1 MLNKLTAALAVI
13 MFGTAAAST
22 PVPDQIAPAIP
33 NEIQDPTYKNFP
45 YNPFESEFYVGV
57 VRVLDNTLVKGY
69 KDVLMYSGPIKEN
82 STEVI
87 RFFVDQYPEIE
98 EISLNSPGGVA
109 YESFE
114 MGQYFSERGLSTTV
128 SPGKICLSS
137 CAIAFIGG
145 TNYKIDGILGFHTA
159 WLSIQKEPNEK
170 NPISVEMLNQSYKA
184 GQQIG
189 AQLSYYM
196 RVNGFHD
203 FLTMQINAKTD
214 KDNFLSFSHEDQLN
228 EWFVRAPKGEIDRI
242 SNYYGDLPTGITDR
256 IKIMDGPA
264 FIAHLQDPA
273 NIPSGNRLR
282 LVHTAKLFYPL
293 NKPERP
299 QDQ

>member
-1 MLNKLTAALAVI
+1 MLNKLSTVLASI
-13 MFGTAAAST
+13 AIGTAAVAN
-22 PVPDQIAPAIP
+22 PAPDTIALPIP
-33 NEIQDPTYKNFP
+33 NVIEDPTYKDFP
-45 YNPFESEFYVGV
+45 GTPFKGDFYVGV
-57 VRVLDNTLVKGY
+57 VRVLDDTIVKGY

-87 RFFVDQYPEIE
+87 RFFADQYPEIE

-159 WLSIQKEPNEK
+159 WLSLDLKDLPEG
-170 NPISVEMLNQSYKA
+170 ISVDMLNMAYKS

-203 FLTMQINAKTD
+203 FLTLNINGKSD
-214 KDNFLSFSHEDQLN
+214 KDNFLSFTHEDELN
-228 EWFVRAPKGEIDRI
+228 EWYVRAPRGEVDSI
-242 SNYYGDLPTGITDR
+242 SNYYGDLPEGIVDR
-256 IKIMDGPA
+256 IKVMGGQD
-264 FIAHLQDPA
+264 FIAHLSDPA
-273 NIPSGNRLR
+273 NMPSGSRLR

-293 NKPERP
+293 TNPLRK

>member
-1 MLNKLTAALAVI
+1 MLNKLSTVLATI
-13 MFGTAAAST
+13 AIGTAAVAN
-22 PVPDQIAPAIP
+22 PAPDTIALPIP
-33 NEIQDPTYKNFP
+33 NEIADPTYKDFP
-45 YNPFESEFYVGV
+45 GTPYEGDFYVGV
-57 VRVLDNTLVKGY
+57 VRVLDDTLVSGY
-69 KDVLMYSGPIKEN
+69 KDVIMYSGPIKQN

-87 RFFVDQYPEIE
+87 RFFAEQYPEIT

-137 CAIAFIGG
+137 CAIAFVGG

-159 WLSIQKEPNEK
+159 WLSIDPKDMEPDG
-170 NPISVEMLNQSYKA
+170 ISVKMLNQAYKS
-184 GQQIG
+184 GQMIG

-196 RVNGFHD
+196 RINGFHD
-203 FLTMQINAKTD
+203 FLTMQINVKSD
-214 KDNFLSFSHEDQLN
+214 KDNFVSFTHEDQLN
-228 EWFVRAPKGEIDRI
+228 EWYVRAPNGETDSV
-242 SNYYGDLPTGITDR
+242 SNYYRDLPAGVTDR
-256 IKIMDGPA
+256 IKIMGGPE

-273 NIPSGNRLR
+273 NIPSGKRLR

-293 NKPERP
+293 TKPKRP